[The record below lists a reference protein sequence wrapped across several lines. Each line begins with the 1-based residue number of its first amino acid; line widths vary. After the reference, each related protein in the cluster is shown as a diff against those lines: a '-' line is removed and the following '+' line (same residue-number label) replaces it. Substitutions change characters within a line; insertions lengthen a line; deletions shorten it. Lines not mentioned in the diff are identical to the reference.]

1 VNGVEAL
8 REGCATRE
16 LRLFLLACFATSL
29 SVWAFMVVLAI
40 AAYDAGGVGA
50 VTLAIIASVLPG
62 ALAAPFTALLGDRS
76 SRRAA
81 LVVLSA
87 CATAVLV
94 LLTLVSAAG
103 APLAAILALAA
114 CISIITSAQRPSQA
128 ALLPGLA
135 AGPRQ
140 LAASNGLWQM
150 LGNAAFCIGSLAG
163 GAAAAGLSVAAG
175 AALTAAA
182 AAVSLV
188 AFALMRAD
196 VLPAHRAP
204 RAGASVTAELL
215 LGLRDVRAAPDL
227 REAVGV
233 LAVVSLLDGIM
244 GVLVVVVAV
253 ELVGLG
259 TGGVG
264 LLNAAWGAGGLAGG
278 FVALTLLARGRVSTA
293 LSVSVATIAV
303 PLALLAAVAQPA
315 VAVAGLV
322 VLGVGYAVAETGGQ
336 MLVQRLASD
345 ETLARA
351 FGVAETTS
359 QGAVALGSVAAPL
372 LIGALGVRGALLAT
386 AVFVPLV
393 LVARWSAVERLDSQA
408 VVPERELALLRSLD
422 LFAPLPI
429 ATVETLALRAV
440 PTEFEDGEEI
450 LRLGDAG
457 DVFYVIAEGEVDVD
471 AGAVSRREGP
481 GEYFGEIALLRDVP
495 RTAGVTA
502 VGDVLLYAL
511 ARDVFLAA
519 VTGHVRSREAA
530 QGVAE
535 SRLRASAARR

>member
-140 LAASNGLWQM
+140 LAAANGLWQM

-196 VLPAHRAP
+196 VLPAHRAS
-204 RAGASVTAELL
+204 RAGGRERHRGAPA
-215 LGLRDVRAAPDL
+215 RAARRARCARPA
-227 REAVGV
+227 RSGGRARRG
-233 LAVVSLLDGIM
+233 LALGWDHGRARRRRRRRARRLGDGR
-244 GVLVVVVAV
+244 G
-253 ELVGLG
+253 
-259 TGGVG
+259 G

-303 PLALLAAVAQPA
+303 PLALLAAVAHPA

-393 LVARWSAVERLDSQA
+393 LVAR
-408 VVPERELALLRSLD
+408 
-422 LFAPLPI
+422 
-429 ATVETLALRAV
+429 
-440 PTEFEDGEEI
+440 
-450 LRLGDAG
+450 
-457 DVFYVIAEGEVDVD
+457 
-471 AGAVSRREGP
+471 
-481 GEYFGEIALLRDVP
+481 
-495 RTAGVTA
+495 
-502 VGDVLLYAL
+502 
-511 ARDVFLAA
+511 
-519 VTGHVRSREAA
+519 
-530 QGVAE
+530 
-535 SRLRASAARR
+535 